1 MTKPT
6 LILVGGGGHCRSVID
21 VIEAEGKW
29 SIGGVLDLLELVG
42 QKVIG
47 HRIIGTD
54 AMIPERVALRDHF
67 LITAGQVKDPALR
80 MRLHALV
87 VEAGGSLATVVSPLA
102 RVATGATLGAGT
114 VVCHFAVVNSD
125 AQVGAN
131 CIVNTGAFVEHEARI
146 GDHCHIA
153 TGAIVNGGCVVG
165 ARSFIGSRAVLVQ
178 AVSVGTDCVVG
189 AGAVVLKDV
198 AKGATVVGQPARE
211 L

>member
-29 SIGGVLDLLELVG
+29 SIGGVLDREELVG
-42 QKVIG
+42 QVVLG

-54 AMIPERVALRDHF
+54 AMIPELADLGHHF
-67 LITAGQVKDPALR
+67 LITAGQVKDPGLR
-80 MRLHALV
+80 MRLHGLV
-87 VEAGGSLATVVSPLA
+87 EKAGGSLATVVSPLA
-102 RVATGATLGAGT
+102 RSATGAVLGVGT

-125 AQVGAN
+125 AQVGMN
-131 CIVNTGAFVEHEARI
+131 CIVNTGALVEHDARV

-178 AVSVGTDCVVG
+178 AARVGENCVVG

-198 AKGATVVGQPARE
+198 GNAATVVGQPARE